1 MSNAEINPNN
11 SDEIKREVIN
21 VRKARI
27 LRSLSKQ
34 YL

>member
-1 MSNAEINPNN
+1 MANAEINANN

-21 VRKARI
+21 IRKSRV
-27 LRSLSKQ
+27 LRTLAEQ